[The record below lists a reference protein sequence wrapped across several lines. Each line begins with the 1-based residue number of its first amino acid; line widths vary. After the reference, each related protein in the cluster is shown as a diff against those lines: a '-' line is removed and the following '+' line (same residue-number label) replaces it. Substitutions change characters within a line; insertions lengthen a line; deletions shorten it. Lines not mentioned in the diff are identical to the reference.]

1 MAEFTYQTRRRLS
14 ETWLSTL
21 KAKSKFL
28 SGREQKMLPELSYYI
43 MPQDACNFMRQLLY
57 SGKYTTLSE
66 LYRKQFPNLVD
77 VCVRKAWQEDF
88 YYALDQMNSYQMTAG
103 RPQAFLHLFSVI
115 EDNNLI
121 RYSSVK
127 RAVSTWIG
135 IFDEKSI
142 DRIRDKLLRLM
153 GQKGR

>member
-1 MAEFTYQTRRRLS
+1 M
-14 ETWLSTL
+14 
-21 KAKSKFL
+21 
-28 SGREQKMLPELSYYI
+28 
-43 MPQDACNFMRQLLY
+43 
-57 SGKYTTLSE
+57 
-66 LYRKQFPNLVD
+66 
-77 VCVRKAWQEDF
+77 
-88 YYALDQMNSYQMTAG
+88 
-103 RPQAFLHLFSVI
+103 I

-142 DRIRDKLLRLM
+142 DRISDKLLRLM

>member
-43 MPQDACNFMRQLLY
+43 MPQDVCNFMRQLLY

-66 LYRKQFPNLVD
+66 LYRKQFPNLVED
-77 VCVRKAWQEDF
+77 RK
-88 YYALDQMNSYQMTAG
+88 
-103 RPQAFLHLFSVI
+103 SV
-115 EDNNLI
+115 
-121 RYSSVK
+121 V
-127 RAVSTWIG
+127 
-135 IFDEKSI
+135 
-142 DRIRDKLLRLM
+142 
-153 GQKGR
+153 

>member
-1 MAEFTYQTRRRLS
+1 MAEFTCQTRRKLT
-14 ETWLSTL
+14 ETWL
-21 KAKSKFL
+21 
-28 SGREQKMLPELSYYI
+28 G
-43 MPQDACNFMRQLLY
+43 
-57 SGKYTTLSE
+57 E

-153 GQKGR
+153 GQKDAEKPIDGRLKEKRGNLK

>member
-1 MAEFTYQTRRRLS
+1 MAEFTCQTRRKLT
-14 ETWLSTL
+14 ETWLS
-21 KAKSKFL
+21 
-28 SGREQKMLPELSYYI
+28 Q
-43 MPQDACNFMRQLLY
+43 
-57 SGKYTTLSE
+57 

-142 DRIRDKLLRLM
+142 DRIRDMLLRLM

>member
-1 MAEFTYQTRRRLS
+1 MAEFTCQTRRKLT
-14 ETWLSTL
+14 ETWL
-21 KAKSKFL
+21 
-28 SGREQKMLPELSYYI
+28 G
-43 MPQDACNFMRQLLY
+43 
-57 SGKYTTLSE
+57 E

-135 IFDEKSI
+135 IFDDKNI
-142 DRIRDKLLRLM
+142 DRISDKLLRLM

>member
-1 MAEFTYQTRRRLS
+1 MLS
-14 ETWLSTL
+14 REMILGIV
-21 KAKSKFL
+21 KSRCDELYEALGKFL
-28 SGREQKMLPELSYYI
+28 LAARLQEG
-43 MPQDACNFMRQLLY
+43 ARQA
-57 SGKYTTLSE
+57 
-66 LYRKQFPNLVD
+66 
-77 VCVRKAWQEDF
+77 VCETMD
-88 YYALDQMNSYQMTAG
+88 AG

>member
-1 MAEFTYQTRRRLS
+1 MAEFTYQTRRKLT
-14 ETWLSTL
+14 ETWLSQL
-21 KAKSKFL
+21 KTKAGHL
-28 SGREQKMLPELSYYI
+28 SAREQKMLPELSYYI
-43 MPQDACNFMRQLLY
+43 IPQDVCTLMRQLLN
-57 SGKYTTLSE
+57 SGKYKTLSE

-142 DRIRDKLLRLM
+142 DRISDKLLRLM